1 MRINRI
7 LSNKQYQNFIK
18 ILVTIIVLVSFGSL
32 SLALFNNFFVM
43 NILEKISMIIFYAFS
58 IILYSLIM
66 IIIWKKR

>member
-1 MRINRI
+1 MTINRI

-32 SLALFNNFFVM
+32 SLALLNNFFVM
-43 NILEKISMIIFYAFS
+43 NILEKILMIIFYAFS

-66 IIIWKKR
+66 IIIWKKK